1 MSKRAYLFPGQGSQS
16 VGMGADLYENV
27 PAARSVLD
35 RANEVLGFPLTDIMF
50 GSGLADN
57 AAHDAA
63 ALMQTQNTQP
73 ALFVHSMS
81 VFAAMK
87 GAHAAPDMVAGHSLG
102 EYSALCAAGA
112 ISFEDALRT
121 VRLRGEL
128 MASAGEVRPGSM
140 AAILGMEDADVE
152 ALCTEVSGSSDSAGA
167 SLGVVQAAN
176 YNSPGQIVIS
186 GDVAAVAKAI
196 ELAPGKG
203 ARRALLLPVSG
214 AFHSPLMAYATE
226 GLGKALAA
234 LTINTPTSPV
244 FLNVTAKATTDPEVI
259 RSMLVEQLTAPVRW
273 AQLMVAMEAAGATH
287 FVEVGAG
294 KVLSGLAKRT
304 VSREAETSAFGT
316 AADLGAV

>member
-16 VGMGADLYENV
+16 VGMGADLYEKV
-27 PAARSVLD
+27 PAARAEMD
-35 RANEVLGFPLTDIMF
+35 RANEVLGFSLTDMMF
-50 GSGLADN
+50 GSGSPET
-57 AAHDAA
+57 AAEDAS

-73 ALFVHSMS
+73 ALFVHSMA
-81 VFAAMK
+81 VFEAMK
-87 GAHAAPDMVAGHSLG
+87 STFGAPDMVAGHSLG

-112 ISFEDALRT
+112 MSFEDALRT

-140 AAILGMEDADVE
+140 AAILNMEDADVE
-152 ALCTEVSGSSDSAGA
+152 ALCSEVTQSDGGT
-167 SLGVVQAAN
+167 LGVVQAAN

-186 GDVAAVAKAI
+186 GDVAAVAKAV
-196 ELAPGKG
+196 ELAPGRG

-234 LTINTPTSPV
+234 LPITKPRCPV
-244 FLNVTAKATTDPEVI
+244 FLNVTAAASTDPEEI
-259 RSMLVEQLTAPVRW
+259 RSMLVKQLTAPVRW
-273 AQLMVAMEAAGATH
+273 AQSMVAMEAAGATS

-294 KVLSGLAKRT
+294 KVLSGLAKRC

-316 AADLGAV
+316 ATDLGVV